1 MWAERQEA
9 RQTEMKRKNEPK
21 YLSVASTFAP
31 ITRGTGRMGGHQTIE
46 NRHSLF
52 IVSKGERVAGACSKP
67 PKAGRKK
74 QADRIQ
80 IGWHQRRTQAVSSL
94 CGRRLYNGW

>member
-9 RQTEMKRKNEPK
+9 RGKADGDEKKENEPK

-46 NRHSLF
+46 IRHSLF
-52 IVSKGERVAGACSKP
+52 IVSKAKGLREACSKP
-67 PKAGRKK
+67 PKSRQEKAGR
-74 QADRIQ
+74 
-80 IGWHQRRTQAVSSL
+80 
-94 CGRRLYNGW
+94 